1 MSTRQQ
7 FLLDSDDISSHE
19 FRIDDKPGRT
29 YRIVQRY
36 TLKTVS
42 IVFLTL
48 LVIIETSIIVC
59 WSLSASKTST
69 RQDNASD
76 QVPNRDLD
84 SLCFPCN
91 AIGKNISSSDIGHII
106 RFDKETNLCC
116 MEDVGNLKNF
126 FLLIINEYYRNVE
139 ANSSESSLDHKDE
152 TAANSTESEDSDEV
166 QVGAVAGHVGGS
178 NSKHL
183 KLKAPYISE
192 PGNKVK
198 DFWTK
203 REAAAH
209 MFLDNALLRN
219 TNNTAQRLPWDGRDY
234 HNLSMTSDFLTY
246 DPDKRSIQV
255 KAMGLY
261 FVYSSV
267 TLQAPT
273 NDHNAQV
280 YHMLLR
286 EHYLL
291 PVTGSTI
298 MMMNKYGGG
307 ELSTGFYSSFLCG
320 SFRLR
325 GGDELFVKVSNSSF
339 LYNAYYSNYL
349 GLYRLSV

>member
-91 AIGKNISSSDIGHII
+91 AIGKNISSSDMGHII

-139 ANSSESSLDHKDE
+139 ANSSESSLDRKDE
-152 TAANSTESEDSDEV
+152 TATNSTESEDSDEV

-219 TNNTAQRLPWDGRDY
+219 TNNTGGLKRCSEADPNSEKTNSCLLKQTVWLCRHAVDKLKDHLMKMRWSCTSYRRYNDCHDVLTQLP
-234 HNLSMTSDFLTY
+234 TKQTY
-246 DPDKRSIQV
+246 RNGDWTTLCRVIKRS
-255 KAMGLY
+255 
-261 FVYSSV
+261 
-267 TLQAPT
+267 
-273 NDHNAQV
+273 
-280 YHMLLR
+280 
-286 EHYLL
+286 
-291 PVTGSTI
+291 
-298 MMMNKYGGG
+298 
-307 ELSTGFYSSFLCG
+307 
-320 SFRLR
+320 
-325 GGDELFVKVSNSSF
+325 
-339 LYNAYYSNYL
+339 
-349 GLYRLSV
+349 